1 MTDECRKTDERFLI
15 INLWTIGKRIESL
28 DKNVSVL
35 KRNKNDIAMTP
46 LVNKDIETVI
56 DFIRTCIVSIQGD
69 LDALYKDTCDL
80 ECNLAPLKK
89 GGDKDERV

>member
-1 MTDECRKTDERFLI
+1 MIDECRNTAERFLI

-46 LVNKDIETVI
+46 LLNKDIETVI
-56 DFIRTCIVSIQGD
+56 DFVRICIASIQGD

-80 ECNLAPLKK
+80 KCNLGTLKK